1 MNVRARLLP
10 GLILGMALVLASPVM
25 PAQLGSL
32 LGVQAAYAAVVNS
45 ISISGNERVD
55 DSTIVSFLAV
65 RKGQNATASK
75 IDESIDAL
83 YQSGLFS
90 SVSVKLSGNTLRVVV
105 RENPII
111 SSVLFEGNK
120 KFSDSKLS
128 GLVDVSSRRV
138 YTEAAVAQDA
148 RNIELAYDQAGFSSV
163 TVTPRI
169 EPGANSRIKVTFVVN
184 EGERASI
191 ASITFAG
198 NNSIGD
204 SQLKA
209 AIRTRESH
217 LLSWLFRDDVYDED
231 KLNVDSELVRLYYA
245 DRGFPD
251 AQVLSAVAE
260 FDAERNAYFINFTID
275 EGERYEF
282 GAIDIQTSISGLNA
296 DSLSSTVR
304 THDGRRYSLS
314 NLQKTAAAM
323 ARSAAYQGYSFA
335 EVRPRLDR
343 DVEGKRFN
351 VTYLVDEGARLY
363 VERINIFGNTRT
375 RDFVIRRE
383 FEFAEGDPFNRTFLA
398 AGREALQALNFFSRV
413 DVNAEQGSGPDKVI
427 INVVVEEKS
436 TGSWGGGAS
445 YSPQSGFGLELSL
458 EEKNFLGKGQ
468 RLKLAVGG
476 TFGSRTYDFSFTE
489 PKFMGLDIST
499 GIDIYRRTVD
509 EGKYYNYGTDSTG
522 FQVRASAPIVD
533 KLNASLFAG
542 YDYTS
547 FSDGTGTPPKPLDKP
562 GYIPTSLRKAFIG
575 YSLNYVDVDNAT
587 RPSEGFALNLTQ
599 QYVGIDHNILKTEV
613 KGRYYIPVLPDHGV
627 IASLKGQ
634 AGIIN
639 SLNGGSVHPTET
651 FVAGPNLIRGFKS
664 RGFGPKD
671 NTASKNAL
679 GVTEYVTLSAEM
691 EFPIPVV
698 PESYGLKGAVWA
710 DAAYLGGASLDAANI
725 GSGNGVKT
733 RTSVGASILWDSPL
747 GPLRGDFAHVINK
760 DTADD
765 TQVFALTIT
774 TLF

>member
-1 MNVRARLLP
+1 MNARTKLLP
-10 GLILGMALVLASPVM
+10 SIVLGLALVLSAPLM
-25 PAQLGSL
+25 PAQLSGL
-32 LGVQAAYAAVVNS
+32 LGIQAAYAAVVRS
-45 ISISGNERVD
+45 ISVSGNQRVD
-55 DSTIVSFLAV
+55 DSTIASFLAV
-65 RKGQNATASK
+65 KKGENATAAK

-90 SVSVKLSGNTLRVVV
+90 SVSVRMSGNTLRVVV
-105 RENPII
+105 KENPIV
-111 SSVLFEGNK
+111 SAVLFEGNK
-120 KFSDSKLS
+120 KFSDSKLN
-128 GLVDVSSRRV
+128 GMVEVSSRGV
-138 YTEAAVAQDA
+138 YSEAAVAQDA
-148 RNIELAYDQAGFSSV
+148 RNIELAYDQAGFSAVSV
-163 TVTPRI
+163 TSRV
-169 EPGANSRIKVTFVVN
+169 ENAANSRVEVTFLIN
-184 EGERASI
+184 EGERAGI
-191 ASITFAG
+191 AKITFTG

-217 LLSWLFRDDVYDED
+217 LLSFLFRDDVYDED

-245 DRGFPD
+245 DRGYPD

-282 GAIDIQTSISGLNA
+282 GEIDIQTSIAGLDAN
-296 DSLSSTVR
+296 SLKSTVR
-304 THDGRRYSLS
+304 TQDGRRYSIS
-314 NLQKTAAAM
+314 NLQKSAAAM

-343 DVEGKRFN
+343 DIENKRFN

-363 VERINIFGNTRT
+363 VERINVYGNTRT

-398 AGREALQALNFFSRV
+398 AGRESLQALGFFSRV
-413 DVNAEQGSGPDKVI
+413 DVNAEQGSGPDKVV

-468 RLKLAVGG
+468 HLKLAMGG
-476 TFGSRTYDFSFTE
+476 TFGSHTYDFSFTE
-489 PKFMGLDIST
+489 PKFMGLDISA
-499 GIDIYRRTVD
+499 GIDVYKRQVD

-522 FQVRASAPIVD
+522 FQVRVGAPLVD
-533 KLNASLFAG
+533 KLNVGLFAG
-542 YDYTS
+542 YDQTTFTDTDS
-547 FSDGTGTPPKPLDKP
+547 NAPT
-562 GYIPTSLRKAFIG
+562 YIPASLQKAFAG
-575 YSLNYVDVDNAT
+575 YSLNYTDVDNVM
-587 RPSEGFALNLTQ
+587 RPTEGFALSLTQ
-599 QYVGIDHNILKTEV
+599 QYVGIDHNLLKTEV
-613 KGRYYIPVLPDHGV
+613 KGRYYIPVLPDQGV

-639 SLNGGSVHPTET
+639 ELGGGNVHPTET
-651 FVAGPNLIRGFKS
+651 FVPGPNLVRGFKS
-664 RGFGPKD
+664 RGFGPK
-671 NTASKNAL
+671 NGTNSL
-679 GVTEYVTLSAEM
+679 GITEYLALSAEV

-710 DAAYLGGASLDAANI
+710 DAAYLGAASLDPALVT
-725 GSGNGVKT
+725 SGNGLQT
-733 RTSVGASILWDSPL
+733 RTSIGASILWDSPL
-747 GPLRGDFAHVINK
+747 GPLRGDFAHVLDK
-760 DTADD
+760 DTADE